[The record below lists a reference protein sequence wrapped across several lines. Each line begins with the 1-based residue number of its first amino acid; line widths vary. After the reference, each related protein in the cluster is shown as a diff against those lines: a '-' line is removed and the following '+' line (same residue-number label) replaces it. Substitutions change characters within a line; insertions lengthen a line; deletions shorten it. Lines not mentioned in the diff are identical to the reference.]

1 MSIVD
6 KIQNMFTVGHE
17 TVYILLDDSS
27 LVGVYYTYRL
37 ARNAAEKISVP
48 SIHPIYMIS
57 TQWKKQL
64 KIYKTVKSEEILYLN
79 SSVISLSGPKSI
91 ANLEIICLLLMHY
104 PELIA
109 RYSCLYT
116 ACKNINFPNTR
127 YSGVVQN
134 FKKFLD
140 AIPDRLD
147 YLE

>member
-6 KIQNMFTVGHE
+6 KIQKMFTVGHE

-37 ARNAAEKISVP
+37 ARNSAEKLSVP

-57 TQWKKQL
+57 TKWKKQL
-64 KIYKTVKSEEILYLN
+64 KIYKTVKSEEIHHLN
-79 SSVISLSGPKSI
+79 SSMISLSGPTSI
-91 ANLEIICLLLMHY
+91 GNLEIICLLLMHY

-109 RYSCLYT
+109 RYSFLYT
-116 ACKNINFPNTR
+116 VCKNMNFPTRR
-127 YSGVVQN
+127 YSGVLKN

-140 AIPDRLD
+140 AIPDRID
-147 YLE
+147 YLD